1 MVRLSNNQ
9 TIFWDMVFS
18 KIWGHLHCAKRETL
32 KADGFLLVYR
42 DANALLK
49 VLVAQSCLTHGL
61 EPPHQ
66 ASEFSRPEYWSGL
79 PIPSPGDLPNPGV
92 EPRSPTLQMDSLLSE
107 PPGKP
112 YLYFNMFSHTV
123 SQSSKVAPYFI
134 SLRFV
139 SESQDSYLS
148 GGTVP

>member
-61 EPPHQ
+61 EPPT
-66 ASEFSRPEYWSGL
+66 RL
-79 PIPSPGDLPNPGV
+79 VNSPGQNTGV
-92 EPRSPTLQMDSLLSE
+92 GCQSLLQGIFPTHGSNRGFPRCRRIPHPLSHQGSFLNHGFLWIPKLDFSIQGSFRNIYTMQWYKRVRE
-107 PPGKP
+107 KSQGK
-112 YLYFNMFSHTV
+112 
-123 SQSSKVAPYFI
+123 K
-134 SLRFV
+134 
-139 SESQDSYLS
+139 
-148 GGTVP
+148 